1 MNKTE
6 LIKAYAE
13 KTGLTVKE
21 AGEKLQVLND
31 LIFTAL
37 EEGKDVTLLDL
48 GKIKVVDVAERESL
62 KNPKQPELGKK
73 IVPAHKKAKYSASA
87 KVKEAVK

>member
-6 LIKAYAE
+6 LVKGFSE
-13 KTGLTVKE
+13 KTGLSVKE

-31 LIFTAL
+31 MIFEAL
-37 EEGKDVTLLDL
+37 KSGEDVTLLDL
-48 GKIKVVDVAERESL
+48 GKIKVVDVAERECL
-62 KNPKQPELGKK
+62 KNPKNKEEGKMT
-73 IVPAHKKAKYSASA
+73 VPAHKKAKYSASA

>member
-13 KTGLTVKE
+13 KTGVSVKE

-31 LIFTAL
+31 LIFEAL
-37 EEGKDVTLLDL
+37 KEGKDVTLIDL
-48 GKIKVVDVAERESL
+48 GKIKVVETAEREGL
-62 KNPKQPELGKK
+62 VKPGHPESGKK
-73 IVPAHKKAKYSASA
+73 MYPASKKAKYSPSS